1 MEKHVTLVAAIY
13 IGFGALCI
21 LIGMS
26 VFVAAVGGGIL
37 SGDPQAMALTSTVG
51 TTIAGFFIVLSVPEI
66 IGSLGLLK
74 RKSWA
79 RILVLILAAT
89 DLIFIP
95 IGTAIGVYS
104 IWVLLHDET
113 VRLFSKRSES

>member
-113 VRLFSKRSES
+113 VRLFSQRSES

>member
-13 IGFGALCI
+13 IGFGALGI
-21 LIGMS
+21 LIGMI
-26 VFVAAVGGGIL
+26 VFVAVVGGGLI
-37 SGDPQAMALTSTVG
+37 SGDPQAMAITSTVG
-51 TTIAGFFIVLSVPEI
+51 TVIGGFFIVLSVPEI
-66 IGSLGLLK
+66 IGGLGLLK

-104 IWVLLHDET
+104 IWVLLHDES
-113 VRLFSKRSES
+113 VRLFTQRSES